1 VKTAIEIAA
10 PFACCAPL
18 FVLAFFELWAARINS
33 SEVDQ

>member
-10 PFACCAPL
+10 PFVCCAPL

>member
-1 VKTAIEIAA
+1 MNLFIEIAA